1 MTRKVK
7 AAKRSEGGRK
17 VKGHRAA
24 SAARSAHM
32 EKLIVAARAWAAA
45 ERALRDVNYHR
56 HFPDEEAW
64 HQITLSADVTEEH
77 LLAAVAAA
85 FPEDD
90 PRRASRTEGERP

>member
-1 MTRKVK
+1 
-7 AAKRSEGGRK
+7 
-17 VKGHRAA
+17 
-24 SAARSAHM
+24 
-32 EKLIVAARAWAAA
+32 
-45 ERALRDVNYHR
+45 VNYHR